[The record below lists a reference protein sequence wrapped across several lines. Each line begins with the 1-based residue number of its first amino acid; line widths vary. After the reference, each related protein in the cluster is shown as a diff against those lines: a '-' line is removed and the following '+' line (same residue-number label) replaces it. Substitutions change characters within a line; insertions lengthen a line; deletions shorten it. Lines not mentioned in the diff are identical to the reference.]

1 MRLQRA
7 CVDCPLSSS
16 SWRHP
21 EQVNMCVETESHA
34 KHDSTAGRGVD
45 ITDLALVAGASAC
58 LSKHGHSRVRT
69 VLWMCWMQLESLLF
83 FDADKHNLRVQY
95 SLTMLIAKPCT
106 GGQLFW
112 WISAESFIESGR
124 FFSSGDRR
132 SYSWKTLLR
141 PRTLEVTLM

>member
-1 MRLQRA
+1 MLEQTWSQQGPHCSLDVLDAA
-7 CVDCPLSSS
+7 CSALIRC
-16 SWRHP
+16 
-21 EQVNMCVETESHA
+21 
-34 KHDSTAGRGVD
+34 AGC
-45 ITDLALVAGASAC
+45 S
-58 LSKHGHSRVRT
+58 
-69 VLWMCWMQLESLLF
+69 MQPLLF

>member
-1 MRLQRA
+1 MLEQTWSQQGPHCSLDVLDAA
-7 CVDCPLSSS
+7 CSALIRC
-16 SWRHP
+16 
-21 EQVNMCVETESHA
+21 
-34 KHDSTAGRGVD
+34 AGC
-45 ITDLALVAGASAC
+45 S
-58 LSKHGHSRVRT
+58 
-69 VLWMCWMQLESLLF
+69 MQSLLF

-95 SLTMLIAKPCT
+95 SLTMPIAKPCT

-112 WISAESFIESGR
+112 WISVESFIESGR